1 MNSKANLQLQ
11 QWQEQCSAWMKEALH
26 QILEELRPSPHPGE
40 AAESETIGD
49 YAVPP
54 VLTVRRDESIASVR
68 EKIGTKVQISHIPIC
83 YKNGKYLGTI
93 PIAVLLTA
101 DPDSPVESHMVRLP
115 AVSADEGLNQATTIA
130 MEAAASEIIV
140 TDDTG
145 KPQGIVPTGTLL
157 QLVHDR
163 YGEVL
168 KRFTGIRENS
178 EQAVSAIEGKPGRR
192 VIHRIPWLLVGTFGS
207 MIATLIMA
215 GFEDILRS
223 NVEVAFFIPGLVY
236 LADAIGTQSEAI
248 AVRGLSFSSTS
259 IKRLWWGEL
268 QTGILL
274 GLTLAVLIFPFLWL
288 AFSASLALAVAL
300 ALVFASS
307 VATSIGLL
315 FPWALTQLGKDPA
328 YGSGPIATI
337 LQDLL
342 SLVIYFLVVY
352 WLVF

>member
-1 MNSKANLQLQ
+1 MQLETLIHRINAKIMP
-11 QWQEQCSAWMKEALH
+11 WIREILH
-26 QILEELRPSPHPGE
+26 LILEELRPSPHPEKAFEEDVAGGLMTAPLFTLSPDDTVGE
-40 AAESETIGD
+40 ARKHIPPDFNLCRIPVHDSKGCLLG
-49 YAVPP
+49 AVP
-54 VLTVRRDESIASVR
+54 VTRMF
-68 EKIGTKVQISHIPIC
+68 T
-83 YKNGKYLGTI
+83 T
-93 PIAVLLTA
+93 
-101 DPDSPVESHMVRLP
+101 DPHTRAEDCMEPLP
-115 AVSADEGLNQATTIA
+115 AVSTATPVSHAIA
-130 MEAAASEIIV
+130 TALEAATPILAV
-140 TDDTG
+140 TDNSGRLQGVVPSDT
-145 KPQGIVPTGTLL
+145 LMH
-157 QLVHDR
+157 LVHDR

-178 EQAVSAIEGKPGRR
+178 EQAVTAIEGEPGRR

-215 GFEDILRS
+215 GFENILRS

-248 AVRGLSFSSTS
+248 AVRGLSFSKTS

-268 QTGILL
+268 QTGLLL
-274 GLTLAVLIFPFLWL
+274 GLILALLVFPFIWI

-315 FPWALTQLGKDPA
+315 FPWILTQLGKDPA

-337 LQDLL
+337 IQDLL
-342 SLVIYFLVVY
+342 SLLIYFIVVY